1 MMSTDAR
8 ARVIVGVD
16 ESLAGLAALRCAVA
30 EARRRQAT
38 LIAVRVWSLPV
49 DWPPS
54 PLGYQGHDDPARQ
67 AEDVV
72 GRAFAS
78 ALVAAPQDLD
88 IRIATM
94 RGLPG
99 PELVRLADREDDLL
113 VVGSR
118 QRTLLGRMLRGSTA
132 TYCVNHAD
140 CPVLVVP
147 RPPLAKAGTTR
158 ALSRQ
163 LHREMRKLVDAA

>member
-1 MMSTDAR
+1 MSTDTR

-30 EARRRQAT
+30 EARRRQAMLT
-38 LIAVRVWSLPV
+38 AVRVWSLPV

-54 PLGYQGHDDPARQ
+54 PLGYSGTEDLATQ
-67 AEDVV
+67 AQQVV
-72 GRAFAS
+72 RRAFAS
-78 ALVAAPQDLD
+78 AMIEAPQDLD
-88 IRIATM
+88 IRIATIP
-94 RGLPG
+94 GLPG
-99 PELVRLADREDDLL
+99 PELVGLADRDGDLL

-118 QRTLLGRMLRGSTA
+118 QRALLRRMLRGSTA
-132 TYCVNHAD
+132 AYCVNHAD

-158 ALSRQ
+158 ALSRR

>member
-1 MMSTDAR
+1 MSTDTK

-30 EARRRQAT
+30 EGRRRQAT
-38 LIAVRVWSLPV
+38 LIAVRVWSPPV

-54 PLGYQGHDDPARQ
+54 PVGYQGHEDLATQ
-67 AEDVV
+67 AAHVV
-72 GRAFAS
+72 RRAFAS
-78 ALVAAPQDLD
+78 AMNEAPQDLD
-88 IRIATM
+88 IRVATVQ
-94 RGLPG
+94 GFPG
-99 PELVRLADREDDLL
+99 PELVRLADRDGDLL

-118 QRTLLGRMLRGSTA
+118 QRTLLRRMLRGSTA

-147 RPPLAKAGTTR
+147 RPALAKAGTTR

>member
-1 MMSTDAR
+1 MSTDTS

-30 EARRRQAT
+30 EARRRQAR

-54 PLGYQGHDDPARQ
+54 PMGFHGSEDLAVQ
-67 AEDVV
+67 AQQVV
-72 GRAFAS
+72 RRAFAS
-78 ALVAAPQDLD
+78 AMVEAPQDVD
-88 IRIATM
+88 ARIATVQ
-94 RGLPG
+94 GLPG
-99 PELVRLADREDDLL
+99 PALVRLADREDDLL

-118 QRTLLGRMLRGSTA
+118 QRTPLGRMLRASTA
-132 TYCVNHAD
+132 GYCVNHAD

-147 RPPLAKAGTTR
+147 RPTLAKAGTTR
-158 ALSRQ
+158 ALSRR

>member
-1 MMSTDAR
+1 MSTDTR

-38 LIAVRVWSLPV
+38 LMAVRVWSLPV

-54 PLGYQGHDDPARQ
+54 PMGYQGYEDLAAQ
-67 AEDVV
+67 AEQVV
-72 GRAFAS
+72 RRAFAS
-78 ALVAAPQDLD
+78 AMIEAPHDLD
-88 IRIATM
+88 IQIAAVQ
-94 RGLPG
+94 GLPG
-99 PELVRLADREDDLL
+99 PEMVRLADRDDDLL

-118 QRTLLGRMLRGSTA
+118 QRTLLRRMLRGSTA
-132 TYCVNHAD
+132 IYCAGHAD

-147 RPPLAKAGTTR
+147 RHALAKAGTTR
-158 ALSRQ
+158 ALSRR
-163 LHREMRKLVDAA
+163 LHREMRKVVDAA